1 MNMKV
6 RRAAALLSA
15 IALLPACAAFA
26 ETAAD
31 SFIPVAVV
39 SSDAADET
47 ADDAVESLLEAKE
60 NTLTRYE
67 RVLLSD
73 GREAWIICQFDQ
85 STMTDAT
92 CRMIDAATM
101 EVLSEDTTNTGFFS
115 SVCERWEQVKGI
127 YELWS
132 LQDKALFD
140 RLYSFSPCYG
150 EPDEGDMTP
159 EEALASAMEA
169 LGITSADY
177 DAVGYG
183 YVTGFGEDGGMWQVY
198 FVKDNECFSMVN
210 LDARESSI
218 LMVDS
223 AEDGNG

>member
-31 SFIPVAVV
+31 SLIPVAVV
-39 SSDAADET
+39 SSDADDET
-47 ADDAVESLLEAKE
+47 ADEAIESLLEAKE
-60 NTLTRYE
+60 NMLTRYE

-85 STMTDAT
+85 TTMTDAT
-92 CRMIDAATM
+92 CRMIDATTM
-101 EVLSEDTTNTGFFS
+101 EVLSEDTTDTGYFS
-115 SVCERWEQVKGI
+115 AVRKRWEQVKGI

-140 RLYSFSPCYG
+140 RLYSLSPCYG
-150 EPDEGDMTP
+150 EPSEGDMTQ

-169 LGITSADY
+169 VGITSDDY

-183 YVTGFGEDGGMWQVY
+183 YICDISEDSGMWQVY
-198 FVKDNECFSMVN
+198 FVKDNECFAMVN
-210 LDARESSI
+210 LDARESAI

-223 AEDGNG
+223 VDDGNG

>member
-15 IALLPACAAFA
+15 IALLPACSVFA

-31 SFIPVAVV
+31 SLIPVAVV

-47 ADDAVESLLEAKE
+47 ADDAVERLLEAKE

-67 RVLLSD
+67 RVLLSG

-92 CRMIDAATM
+92 CRMIDATTM
-101 EVLSEDTTNTGFFS
+101 EVLSEDTTDTGYFFT
-115 SVCERWEQVKGI
+115 VRERWEQVKGI

-140 RLYSFSPCYG
+140 RLYSLSPCYG
-150 EPDEGDMTP
+150 EPDEGDMTQ

-169 LGITSADY
+169 TGITNDDY

-183 YVTGFGEDGGMWQVY
+183 YICGIGENGGMWQVY
-198 FVKDNECFSMVN
+198 FVKNNECFSMVN
-210 LDARESSI
+210 LDARESAI

-223 AEDGNG
+223 VDDGNG